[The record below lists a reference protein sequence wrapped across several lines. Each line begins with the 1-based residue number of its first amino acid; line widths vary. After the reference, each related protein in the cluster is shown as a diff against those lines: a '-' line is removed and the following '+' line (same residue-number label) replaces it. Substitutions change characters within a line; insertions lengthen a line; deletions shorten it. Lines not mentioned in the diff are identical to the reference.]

1 MPVKVLIV
9 EDDRDLALIVCQ
21 RLAQEGMQ
29 ADVCETGVAAL
40 SYLAASLPDV
50 LLCDLMLPDCPGEVV
65 VRFVRSKSQTTPVI
79 ITSARTNPAD
89 KVDLLAM
96 GADDYLGKPFDLDEL
111 VARIAVQLRHAAAG
125 TAACRTDA
133 LAAARAIDL
142 GPLHLDE
149 ASRTL
154 AVNGTPVPLTRIEF
168 NILLAMA
175 RRPGRVFTRPELFEA
190 AWGEPYADDA
200 NTVNVH
206 VSNIRNK
213 LKPLAAGSCLA
224 TVWGVGFRLTAG
236 AEGGEGTA

>member
-9 EDDRDLALIVCQ
+9 EDDRDLALIVRQ

-29 ADVCETGVAAL
+29 ADICETGVAAL
-40 SYLAASLPDV
+40 AHLATALPDV

-111 VARIAVQLRHAAAG
+111 AARIAVQLRHSAGAAPRP
-125 TAACRTDA
+125 AASM
-133 LAAARAIDL
+133 IDL
-142 GPLHLDE
+142 GPLRLDM
-149 ASRTL
+149 AARTL
-154 AVNGTPVPLTRIEF
+154 TVNGVPVQLTRIEF
-168 NILLAMA
+168 NILKTMA
-175 RRPGRVFTRPELFEA
+175 AHPGRVFTRPELFEA
-190 AWGEPYADDA
+190 AWGEPFADDA

-213 LKPLAAGSCLA
+213 LKPLGAGSCLA

-236 AEGGEGTA
+236 EMGKPGEEGRDA

>member
-9 EDDRDLALIVCQ
+9 EDDRDLALIVRQ

-29 ADVCETGVAAL
+29 VDICETGVAAL
-40 SYLAASLPDV
+40 AHLATALPDV
-50 LLCDLMLPDCPGEVV
+50 LLCDLMLPDCPGEVI
-65 VRFVRSKSQTTPVI
+65 VRFVRSKNQTTPVI

-111 VARIAVQLRHAAAG
+111 AARIAVQLRHSAGAAAPRP
-125 TAACRTDA
+125 AASVV
-133 LAAARAIDL
+133 DL
-142 GPLHLDE
+142 GPLRLDM
-149 ASRTL
+149 AARTL
-154 AVNGTPVPLTRIEF
+154 TVNGVPVQLTRIEF
-168 NILLAMA
+168 NILKTMA
-175 RRPGRVFTRPELFEA
+175 AHPGRVFTRPELFEA
-190 AWGEPYADDA
+190 AWGEPFADDA

-213 LKPLAAGSCLA
+213 LKPLGAGSCLA

-236 AEGGEGTA
+236 EMGKPGEEGRDA

>member
-9 EDDRDLALIVCQ
+9 EDDRDLAIVVRQ

-29 ADVCETGVAAL
+29 VDICETGVAAL
-40 SYLAASLPDV
+40 SHLAAALPDV

-79 ITSARTNPAD
+79 ITSARTAPAD

-111 VARIAVQLRHAAAG
+111 AARIAVQLRHSAGAAPAP
-125 TAACRTDA
+125 AAI
-133 LAAARAIDL
+133 AIDL
-142 GPLHLDE
+142 GPLHLDK
-149 ASRTL
+149 AARTL
-154 AVNGTPVPLTRIEF
+154 TVSGVPVSLTRIEF
-168 NILLAMA
+168 NILRAMA
-175 RRPGRVFTRPELFEA
+175 AHPGRVFTRPELFEA
-190 AWGEPYADDA
+190 AWGEPFADDA

-213 LKPLAAGSCLA
+213 LKPLGAGSCLA

-236 AEGGEGTA
+236 VPGAPGEEGRSA